1 MTPEKLSQ
9 PTSSVCHLFLK
20 TIHGEPMR
28 PVQQLTAVSA
38 EGLQDDVSRGRR
50 KRQVLLIE
58 LETLCDFGFK
68 TR

>member
-1 MTPEKLSQ
+1 
-9 PTSSVCHLFLK
+9 
-20 TIHGEPMR
+20 MR